1 MVANIYEC
9 QFCNFTGGAIEAVRH
24 RGESQH
30 LIRIKPT
37 EKWFPCC
44 SGPTHAP
51 WCEDYVE
58 EKRERVPADV
68 LTEMRQLTA
77 NWNQKT
83 RVEQIIARHRVHDLS
98 GIPNDEY
105 TASWADVKLLIDERT
120 HSPSLLTQL
129 TTKLER
135 QAGTMARLVGERDKA
150 RGEVGRLREA
160 LQQIAAF
167 DDEGAN
173 LILRK
178 RGDYSGFDEPGA
190 VQTAR
195 EALNR
200 PAEQKQKGK

>member
-37 EKWFPCC
+37 EKWLPCC

-51 WCEDYVE
+51 WCKDYVE
-58 EKRERVPADV
+58 RDNEGHADEWSEPYYIRGQGWLIADKLGCIAQV
-68 LTEMRQLTA
+68 R
-77 NWNQKT
+77 NQAIAM
-83 RVEQIIARHRVHDLS
+83 QIFAEHNQHQYS
-98 GIPNDEY
+98 Q
-105 TASWADVKLLIDERT
+105 
-120 HSPSLLTQL
+120 SPITQL

-135 QAGTMARLVGERDKA
+135 QAETMAQLVGERDQA
-150 RGEVGRLREA
+150 RAETGRLREA
-160 LQQIAAF
+160 LRQIAAL

-178 RGDYSGFDEPGA
+178 QGDYSGFDEPGA